1 MNKKQTL
8 KRVATAVITA
18 NVLASTFITSL
29 PAKSFAAENPGTSAE
44 QRLVGSGLQ
53 ATSTNLIKNPQFNG
67 LNNWD
72 FRLYH
77 ADYSTIFNPTTPDYN
92 ASNGWYNVVAANQ
105 YFWVK
110 PNNNNSIDLTMNV
123 ATGWSSQPVGHMIQ
137 TVDTVAGRSYTLTY
151 NQANLGNGNIIL
163 QVLDGTDI
171 TFTLPGFAQQDT
183 TWGNHTLTFTA
194 KSDKTTL
201 RFRVYR
207 ASSGSGSER
216 VSNLNLVDNS
226 ATVINA
232 VKDTDTVVSGTGM
245 ANGTVVVKNTTT
257 GEVIGNGTVN
267 AQGIYIINIPK
278 QPGNSTVQASVT
290 NAGGLT
296 ASDSTKVIKTI
307 VDKPVINA
315 VTDYDTHVTGTGEP
329 GTTVKVN
336 LPDGTTK
343 TGTVA
348 SDGKFDIAIPKQT
361 GDSVISVTL
370 TDGASG
376 VESAPGTT
384 TVVKTIVNKPILN
397 TVTDRDTHVTGTGK
411 AGTTVKVTLP
421 DGTTKTGTVDSDGKF
436 DITIPKQVKDAVI
449 SATLTDEA
457 SGVESSPGTTR
468 VVHDGPATPV
478 LDRVT
483 NISTKVTGTGDPG
496 NRITIK
502 VKDGGSTISYTGF
515 VDDFGEFSIAIDT
528 PEAGATVE
536 AIAKDS
542 ANVLSDIVTKT
553 VVDVIAPNAPTVQ
566 AVSDSDTKVTGSGEA
581 NCDVTVTLPSGGTV
595 TGTTDADGKFSITI
609 PKQTAGR
616 DIKVNLTDAAGNVGA
631 ATTVTVQTDVLA
643 NPTVNRISNQDTKAT
658 GTGVAGATVT
668 LTANGHDYTT
678 EVGADGKYEVTIPK
692 LAAGL
697 NVVVKQAK
705 NGKTSGS
712 VNTIVQDDRTPAK
725 PAVNPVKDSDTK
737 ATGTGTA
744 GDTIKV
750 KLPNGDVA
758 TGVVEADG
766 TWSVTIPAQA
776 AGSELD
782 VTATGPNGKT
792 SDVAEVTVAQTL
804 QTGTLT
810 TNDFTMGRDQ
820 YIVGSYTG
828 DVKKFRITIGDK
840 VYEGGSLD
848 TARKTYTF
856 YAVDKAVEGNFTI
869 AALDKYGNVLDT
881 KTAKMIRQSTRTPV
895 APVVNPVKDS
905 DTKATGTGVAGDT
918 ITVKLPNG
926 DTKTGVVAADGTWS
940 ITIPAQ
946 AAGAKIDVTATT
958 PDNKVSPATT
968 VTIGQT
974 TQVGAIT
981 TANDFTVGTDKYI
994 TGKFTG
1000 AIKSLRVTIGTNVYT
1015 GGTLDTTAGTF
1026 SFYALATATA
1036 AGTYKIEGLDKYG
1049 NVISTKTAN
1058 IIKNSGNTGVGT
1070 GTVSANGFVI
1080 HTDKNVTGT
1089 ITGDV
1094 KTLRLVYDGVTY
1106 TGGTIAADKT
1116 FTFYAL
1122 DKILNKSKSARIDG
1136 YDANGNK
1143 IATSTITL
1151 SDSQDNN
1158 SGVGSGTV
1166 TADDFNVG
1174 TDRNITGKY
1183 TGDVKSIK
1191 VRVGDVTY
1199 SGGTLTDGNFTFYA
1213 SDKITSTTQV
1223 VFVDGYD
1230 ANGNRI
1236 ATSAVSTAVILPATS
1251 GTITPAT
1258 YKIPADRTL
1267 TATYTGDV
1275 KTVKV
1280 TINGTVYTGGTVSGG
1295 NVSFY
1300 IGDKIT
1306 STSDVVKITALDAY
1320 GRTLQTKDVTIQS
1333 SVVIPNVVTP
1343 ATFTIGTSYL
1353 TGTYSGNVK
1362 TVKVKINDVVYSG
1375 GTVEDGK
1382 ISFYIGNKITSVSD
1396 SVIIYGYDANGT
1408 QVDMKTVTVARPA
1421 VGTGTVT
1428 PATFTTPGST
1438 NLTGTYTGDVKT
1450 IVVNIN
1456 GTDYTGGTVADGA
1469 FTFWIGTKITSVD
1482 DVVKVKG
1489 LDANQNVIDTKTVT
1503 IAAAQPDEGT
1513 ITPATFSLRTSSIT
1527 GAYTGPGKSLRVTV
1541 NGVALPV
1548 GGAVANNNFSYYV
1561 GLKNKVTSTSD
1572 VVKIALLDKNGLV
1585 MEEKPVTIVD

>member
-29 PAKSFAAENPGTSAE
+29 PAKSFAAENQGTEAGNKAE
-44 QRLVGSGLQ
+44 TRLMGALQ
-53 ATSTNLIKNPQFNG
+53 NSQNLIKNAQFNG
-67 LNNWD
+67 MTDWSVD
-72 FRLYH
+72 SYGTQT
-77 ADYSTIFNPTTPDYN
+77 APYSTVVGNNDGSVTMTQTTNSRPVL
-92 ASNGWYNVVAANQ
+92 AQGVSVVA
-105 YFWVK
+105 
-110 PNNNNSIDLTMNV
+110 
-123 ATGWSSQPVGHMIQ
+123 GHTYQIK
-137 TVDTVAGRSYTLTY
+137 VSYTNVQNAMFLLYFDGVDLSALFAPSANIASWRYLPTGGDLTY
-151 NQANLGNGNIIL
+151 NYTAPTTRSTNDISMYVGKYSGSTPAIAKFSNIS
-163 QVLDGTDI
+163 VRDI
-171 TFTLPGFAQQDT
+171 TTIDQ
-183 TWGNHTLTFTA
+183 
-194 KSDKTTL
+194 
-201 RFRVYR
+201 
-207 ASSGSGSER
+207 
-216 VSNLNLVDNS
+216 
-226 ATVINA
+226 TVINPI
-232 VKDTDTVVSGTGM
+232 TSSDTVVKG
-245 ANGTVVVKNTTT
+245 K
-257 GEVIGNGTVN
+257 GEAG
-267 AQGIYIINIPK
+267 
-278 QPGNSTVQASVT
+278 ASV
-290 NAGGLT
+290 
-296 ASDSTKVIKTI
+296 VIKKGSTQI
-307 VDKPVINA
+307 
-315 VTDYDTHVTGTGEP
+315 G
-329 GTTVKVN
+329 
-336 LPDGTTK
+336 
-343 TGTVA
+343 
-348 SDGKFDIAIPKQT
+348 
-361 GDSVISVTL
+361 
-370 TDGASG
+370 
-376 VESAPGTT
+376 
-384 TVVKTIVNKPILN
+384 
-397 TVTDRDTHVTGTGK
+397 
-411 AGTTVKVTLP
+411 
-421 DGTTKTGTVDSDGKF
+421 TGTVDASGNYSVS
-436 DITIPKQVKDAVI
+436 IPKQDFGSVI
-449 SATLTDEA
+449 TATVSAYGLT
-457 SGVESSPGTTR
+457 SSANTT
-468 VVHDGPATPV
+468 VTHAPIATPI
-478 LDRVT
+478 LNNVT
-483 NISTKVTGTGDPG
+483 NRSTKVTGTGDPG
-496 NRITIK
+496 NTVTVK
-502 VKDGGSTISYTGF
+502 VKTGDDSISYIGTI
-515 VDDFGEFSIAIDT
+515 DDFGEFSINIDT

-542 ANVLSDIVTKT
+542 SNTLSQKASTIVL
-553 VVDVIAPNAPTVQ
+553 DVIAPDAPTVQ
-566 AVSDSDTKVTGSGEA
+566 AVKDTDTKVTGSGEA
-581 NCDVTVTLPSGGTV
+581 NCDVTVTLPSGGIV
-595 TGTTDADGKFSITI
+595 EGRTDADGKFSITI

-631 ATTVTVQTDVLA
+631 TTTVTVQTDVLA

-658 GTGVAGATVT
+658 GTGVAGATIT
-668 LTANGHDYTT
+668 LTANDHDYTA

-697 NVVVKQAK
+697 SVAVKQAK
-705 NGKTSGS
+705 NGRTSGS

-725 PAVNPVKDSDTK
+725 PVVNPVKDSDTQ

-750 KLPNGDVA
+750 TLPNGDVA
-758 TGVVEADG
+758 TGVVAADG
-766 TWSVTIPAQA
+766 TWAVTIPAQA

-782 VTATGPNGKT
+782 VTATGPNGRT
-792 SDVAEVTVAQTL
+792 SDATEVTVAQTP

-828 DVKKFRITIGDK
+828 DVKKFRVTIGDK

-848 TARKTYTF
+848 TVRKTYTF

-1143 IATSTITL
+1143 IATSAITL
-1151 SDSQDNN
+1151 TDSQDN
-1158 SGVGSGTV
+1158 SSTVGTGTV
-1166 TADDFNVG
+1166 VADDFKLG
-1174 TDRNITGKY
+1174 TSKNITGKY

-1191 VRVGDVTY
+1191 VRVGDTTY
-1199 SGGTLTDGNFTFYA
+1199 AGGTLADGDFSFYA
-1213 SDKITSTTQV
+1213 LDKITSLSQV

-1230 ANGNRI
+1230 KNGNRI
-1236 ATSAVSTAVILPATS
+1236 ATSIVS
-1251 GTITPAT
+1251 
-1258 YKIPADRTL
+1258 
-1267 TATYTGDV
+1267 
-1275 KTVKV
+1275 
-1280 TINGTVYTGGTVSGG
+1280 
-1295 NVSFY
+1295 
-1300 IGDKIT
+1300 IT
-1306 STSDVVKITALDAY
+1306 SSA
-1320 GRTLQTKDVTIQS
+1320 
-1333 SVVIPNVVTP
+1333 
-1343 ATFTIGTSYL
+1343 
-1353 TGTYSGNVK
+1353 
-1362 TVKVKINDVVYSG
+1362 
-1375 GTVEDGK
+1375 
-1382 ISFYIGNKITSVSD
+1382 
-1396 SVIIYGYDANGT
+1396 
-1408 QVDMKTVTVARPA
+1408 PA
-1421 VGTGTVT
+1421 VASTVT
-1428 PATFTTPGST
+1428 PASYTVPGDKY
-1438 NLTGTYTGDVKT
+1438 LTGTYTGDIKS
-1450 IVVNIN
+1450 VVVTIN

-1469 FTFWIGTKITSVD
+1469 INFWIGDKISSTN
-1482 DVVKVKG
+1482 DVVTIKG
-1489 LDANQNVIDTKTVT
+1489 YNTAGTLVSTKTVNL
-1503 IAAAQPDEGT
+1503 IAAQPAEGT
-1513 ITPATFSLRTSSIT
+1513 IIPATFSLKTSSISGT
-1527 GAYTGPGKSLRVTV
+1527 YTGEGKSLRLTV
-1541 NGVALPV
+1541 NGVALPA
-1548 GGAVANNNFSYYV
+1548 GGTVANNSFAYYV
-1561 GLKNKVTSTSD
+1561 GIKNKVTSTSD

-1585 MEEKPVTIVD
+1585 MQEKSVTIVD

>member
-29 PAKSFAAENPGTSAE
+29 PAKSFAAENQGTEVGNKAE
-44 QRLVGSGLQ
+44 TRLMGALQ
-53 ATSTNLIKNPQFNG
+53 NTQNLIKNAQFNG
-67 LNNWD
+67 MTDWNVGS
-72 FRLYH
+72 YGTQT
-77 ADYSTIFNPTTPDYN
+77 APYSTVVGNNDGSVTMTQTTTSRPVLTQGV
-92 ASNGWYNVVAANQ
+92 SVVA
-105 YFWVK
+105 
-110 PNNNNSIDLTMNV
+110 
-123 ATGWSSQPVGHMIQ
+123 GHTYQIK
-137 TVDTVAGRSYTLTY
+137 VSYTNVQNAMFVMYFDGMDISHLFAPSANIADWRYLPTDGDLTY
-151 NQANLGNGNIIL
+151 NYTAPTTRSTNDISMYVSKYSGSTPAIAKFSNIS
-163 QVLDGTDI
+163 VRDI
-171 TFTLPGFAQQDT
+171 TTIDQ
-183 TWGNHTLTFTA
+183 
-194 KSDKTTL
+194 
-201 RFRVYR
+201 
-207 ASSGSGSER
+207 
-216 VSNLNLVDNS
+216 
-226 ATVINA
+226 TVINSI
-232 VKDTDTVVSGTGM
+232 TSSDTVVKGKGEAGASVVIKKGSTQIGTG
-245 ANGTVVVKNTTT
+245 TVDAS
-257 GEVIGNGTVN
+257 GNYSVS
-267 AQGIYIINIPK
+267 IPK
-278 QPGNSTVQASVT
+278 QDFGSVITATVSAYGLTSSANTTVTQAPIATPTIAAMTSNST
-290 NAGGLT
+290 T
-296 ASDSTKVIKTI
+296 AS
-307 VDKPVINA
+307 
-315 VTDYDTHVTGTGEP
+315 GTGEP
-329 GTTVKVN
+329 GATLTFKANGVN
-336 LPDGTTK
+336 YSA
-343 TGTVA
+343 TVA
-348 SDGKFDIAIPKQT
+348 ENGT
-361 GDSVISVTL
+361 WSV
-370 TDGASG
+370 
-376 VESAPGTT
+376 
-384 TVVKTIVNKPILN
+384 
-397 TVTDRDTHVTGTGK
+397 
-411 AGTTVKVTLP
+411 
-421 DGTTKTGTVDSDGKF
+421 
-436 DITIPKQVKDAVI
+436 TIPKQAVNTVVEATAVLNGVS
-449 SATLTDEA
+449 SAKATATVA
-457 SGVESSPGTTR
+457 FG
-468 VVHDGPATPV
+468 GPSTPV
-478 LDRVT
+478 LNNVT
-483 NISTKVTGTGDPG
+483 NRSTKVTGTGDPG
-496 NRITIK
+496 NTVTVK
-502 VKDGGSTISYTGF
+502 VKTGDDSISYIGTI
-515 VDDFGEFSIAIDT
+515 DDFGEFSINIDT

-542 ANVLSDIVTKT
+542 SNTLSQKTSTTVL
-553 VVDVIAPNAPTVQ
+553 DVIAPDAPTVQ
-566 AVSDSDTKVTGSGEA
+566 AVKDTDTKVTGSGEA
-581 NCDVTVTLPSGGTV
+581 NCDVTVTLPSGGIIE
-595 TGTTDADGKFSITI
+595 GRTDADGKFSITI

-643 NPTVNRISNQDTKAT
+643 NPTINRISNQDTKAT
-658 GTGVAGATVT
+658 GTGVAGATIT
-668 LTANGHDYTT
+668 LTANDHDYTA

-697 NVVVKQAK
+697 SVVVKQAK
-705 NGKTSGS
+705 NGRTSGS

-725 PAVNPVKDSDTK
+725 PVVNPVKDSDTQ

-750 KLPNGDVA
+750 TLPNGDVA
-758 TGVVEADG
+758 TGVVAADG
-766 TWSVTIPAQA
+766 TWAVTIPAQA

-782 VTATGPNGKT
+782 VTATGPNGRT
-792 SDVAEVTVAQTL
+792 SDATEVTVAQTP

-828 DVKKFRITIGDK
+828 DVKKFRVTIGDK

-848 TARKTYTF
+848 TVRKTYTF

-968 VTIGQT
+968 VTVGQT

-994 TGKFTG
+994 TGNFTG

-1151 SDSQDNN
+1151 TDSQDNN
-1158 SGVGSGTV
+1158 SGIGTGTV

-1375 GTVEDGK
+1375 GTVEDGR
-1382 ISFYIGNKITSVSD
+1382 ISFYIGNKVTSVSD

-1548 GGAVANNNFSYYV
+1548 GGAVANNSFSYYV
-1561 GLKNKVTSTSD
+1561 GIKNKVTSTSD